1 MSLVAS
7 DPSGGGSE
15 QSGLYEKYEVR
26 KDGEIVED
34 CFVLEPESDEAA
46 QAALATYALETDDE
60 DLFEDL
66 DAWLQDLD
74 FTDEAVVLAMGWTEQ
89 IAHFLEMYFIETGE
103 DAYSPTSYHS
113 AYLARE
119 LRERAGLAS
128 QDLLEDEPD
137 APSAFR
143 SGDGGE
149 SDAE

>member
-1 MSLVAS
+1 MSE
-7 DPSGGGSE
+7 PGSE

-26 KDGEIVED
+26 KDGEVVED

-46 QAALATYALETDDE
+46 QAALATYALETGDE
-60 DLFEDL
+60 DLLEDL

-89 IAHFLEMYFIETGE
+89 IANFLEMYFIETRE
-103 DAYSPTSYHS
+103 DAYSPTSYQS

-128 QDLLEDEPD
+128 KDLLDDEPD
-137 APSAFR
+137 APPAYWDE
-143 SGDGGE
+143 DGG
-149 SDAE
+149 DA